1 MLNPI
6 TAFKIENGKLNA
18 SCQDDLFWENLVFQ
32 LFLVNSLE
40 HRYNDMKVINNIVH

>member
-32 LFLVNSLE
+32 LFLVNSSE